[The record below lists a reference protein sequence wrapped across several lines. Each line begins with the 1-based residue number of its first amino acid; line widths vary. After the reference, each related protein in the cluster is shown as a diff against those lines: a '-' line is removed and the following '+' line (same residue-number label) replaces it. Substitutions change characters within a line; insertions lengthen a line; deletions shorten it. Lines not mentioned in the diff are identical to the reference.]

1 MGDRIRFI
9 KSKSAFSVQKT
20 MDNVESAIQDRG
32 IVVCARINI
41 NRTQNAVDVGM
52 RMNAAQ
58 VISFGNPAT
67 GTVRM
72 QETVFLAHDLPLRAR
87 HLFTVVQGLCGAG
100 T

>member
-9 KSKSAFSVQKT
+9 KRKSAFSVQKT

-32 IVVCARINI
+32 IAVCARI

-72 QETVFLAHDLPLRAR
+72 QETVFLALDLPLRAR
-87 HLFTVVQGLCGAG
+87 HVFTVVQGLCGAG